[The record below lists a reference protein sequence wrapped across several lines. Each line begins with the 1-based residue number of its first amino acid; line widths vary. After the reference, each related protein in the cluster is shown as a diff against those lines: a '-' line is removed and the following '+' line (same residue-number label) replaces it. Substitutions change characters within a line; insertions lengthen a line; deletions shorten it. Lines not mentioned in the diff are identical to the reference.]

1 MPLVSIRTN
10 VSLERKAE
18 LALASSA
25 TAVVAQA
32 LGKPESVTMA
42 SVESGVS
49 MTFGV
54 TSEPTA
60 LFEVE
65 GIELISEP
73 AEDLCRVLSDL
84 AEETIGVDS
93 SRTFVKLGN
102 VPRGYWAGN
111 RKVY

>member
-18 LALASSA
+18 LVLASSA
-25 TAVVAQA
+25 TTAVAQA

-42 SVESGVS
+42 SVESGVT

-54 TSEPTA
+54 TPEPTA

-65 GIELISEP
+65 GIELIPEP
-73 AEDLCRVLSDL
+73 TEDHCLAFSDIAEDI
-84 AEETIGVDS
+84 IGVS
-93 SRTFVKLGN
+93 ASRTFVKLSN
-102 VPRGYWAGN
+102 IPRGYWAGN